1 MVDGSEMFHKKCAP
15 NASVLPCASGLSDV
29 PPSLPGSSGSSA
41 TAPGLIDVP
50 PFLPG
55 SSDHTTPPHGPVTS
69 ASVLSNAG
77 LQSQKEIIEAIGQLT
92 AEVRNFTNVLT
103 DICCA
108 IKDQKKYIL
117 CLVHERCITCPH
129 NTTALGACS
138 SFTACAS
145 ISSGSDLGA
154 GAAIPFLCAMLCK
167 TRPNNMAN
175 LFRFI

>member
-1 MVDGSEMFHKKCAP
+1 MPASFYAPASSTTSPRLYQAPVDP
-15 NASVLPCASGLSDV
+15 VPLRQASSISPL
-29 PPSLPGSSGSSA
+29 
-41 TAPGLIDVP
+41 
-50 PFLPG
+50 FLPG

-175 LFRFI
+175 LFKFI